1 MVLGE
6 QEGKDLAKLQE
17 QMVKDGDM
25 PRSYVLSKERIER
38 ARKGLTVQQQD
49 ERGVHM
55 IGVV

>member
-1 MVLGE
+1 
-6 QEGKDLAKLQE
+6 
-17 QMVKDGDM
+17 M
-25 PRSYVLSKERIER
+25 PRRYVLSKERIER